1 MKTLKRWNDIKGN
14 NPHMTPE
21 RMARLDREVEQTV
34 VDMDLRA
41 IRELIGKSQ
50 SEVAAAAEVSQPEV
64 SRTEKRE
71 DHRLST
77 LRRYVEALGGELEI
91 FATFGDRKVRL
102 RAV

>member
-1 MKTLKRWNDIKGN
+1 MKTLKRWEDIKGK

-21 RMARLDREVEQTV
+21 RMARLDREVEQTL

-41 IRELIGKSQ
+41 IRELTGKSQ
-50 SEVAAAAEVSQPEV
+50 AEVAAVAEVSQAEV

-71 DHRLST
+71 DHKLST
-77 LRRYVEALGGELEI
+77 LKRYVEALGGELEVC
-91 FATFGDRKVRL
+91 AVFGDKRVRL